1 MTDYGNLRRLPA
13 AVNPDKPTRRERA
26 QATRRRILDAAYELF
41 VERGFTG
48 TRMADVAERAG
59 VAVQTVY
66 FTFHTKAALLEAC
79 DARSVMGDDDP
90 LPPQEQPFWR
100 AMIEAPTGREA
111 VRHFVGGL
119 GAIEMR
125 AAKLKQVISAAT
137 HDPDVMAILAGSEQL
152 RRAGFREAVE
162 HFATHGLRDGLD
174 IERATDI
181 LLTVGDSS
189 VYCSLVHDYGWQHEA
204 FVDWLA
210 DAVAAMLLPPE

>member
-13 AVNPDKPTRRERA
+13 TVNPDKPTRRERA
-26 QATRRRILDAAYELF
+26 QATRRRILDAAYDLF

-66 FTFHTKAALLEAC
+66 FTFHTKAGLLEAC
-79 DARSVMGDDDP
+79 DAHAVLGDDDP

-100 AMIEAPTGREA
+100 AMIQAPTGPEA
-111 VRHFVGGL
+111 VGHFAEGL
-119 GAIEMR
+119 GSIEKR
-125 AAKLKQVISAAT
+125 AARLKQVIRAAT

-162 HFATHGLRDGLD
+162 HFASHGLRDGLD
-174 IERATDI
+174 IGRATDI

-189 VYCSLVHDYGWQHEA
+189 VYCSLVHDYGWPHEA
-204 FVDWLA
+204 FVEWLA
-210 DAVAAMLLPPE
+210 DSVSTMLLAP